1 MDTESIQKISELGA
15 AAAAKSFPV
24 NGREFLLIPP
34 QYTSKEIAPVEP
46 VLGTY
51 VDQSMHLETEDSFVS
66 YVKLF
71 AKDTTRLSY
80 CKRLATFAAIFDY
93 HNPEAGGAPGRKA
106 HRASLNLKHSES
118 WNAWVSVNELNM
130 PQVQFAEFLED
141 HLGDIRSPDGAS
153 MLEIASTLQVNRKV
167 SFTSAKRLDNGTV
180 NFSYQED
187 DQAQAGVK
195 GTFAVPQDIVLGLVV
210 FDGDTEGYEVKAK
223 FRYNLD
229 TGKLTFKVK
238 LLNLDRVV
246 ELATADIVER
256 IQAATGIE
264 IWRGS
269 L

>member
-1 MDTESIQKISELGA
+1 MLSSYIEQI
-15 AAAAKSFPV
+15 V
-24 NGREFLLIPP
+24 R
-34 QYTSKEIAPVEP
+34 
-46 VLGTY
+46 
-51 VDQSMHLETEDSFVS
+51 LETEDSFVS
-66 YVKLF
+66 YVKQF
-71 AKDTTRLSY
+71 AKETTRLSY
-80 CKRLATFAAIFDY
+80 CKGSATFTAVFDY
-93 HNPEAGGAPGRKA
+93 HSPAGNGTPGRKA
-106 HRASLNLKHSES
+106 HKAVLSLGHSDA
-118 WNAWVSVNELNM
+118 WNAWIGINELNLG
-130 PQVQFAEFLED
+130 QVQFAEFLED
-141 HLGDIRSPDGAS
+141 HLGDIRSPDGAT

-180 NFSYQED
+180 NFAYQED
-187 DQAQAGVK
+187 DSAQAGVK

-256 IQAATGIE
+256 IQAATNIE